1 MKRIILNESQYKR
14 LFEDYK
20 RLGDDTD
27 ISSVPTSLDPS
38 TTATMVDAAV
48 TPEQGEPEFVD
59 NDSETRAKKHLRG
72 ASGYKQDSMSK
83 QYPFG
88 FTNMARV

>member
-14 LFEDYK
+14 LFEVSQGVLSYQMNTPSNIPEFK
-20 RLGDDTD
+20 NQEEVGDDAKITD
-27 ISSVPTSLDPS
+27 KDGFVKNQDPED
-38 TTATMVDAAV
+38 TNKKQKTM
-48 TPEQGEPEFVD
+48 G
-59 NDSETRAKKHLRG
+59 
-72 ASGYKQDSMSK
+72 K